1 MKIKCHRCYKKTRI
15 LLYRGNLNKGKILYP
30 YEKITLIIRED
41 VLLEGEGMV
50 CLQSIET
57 IVYIEEKFTV
67 QIVQRAPHLLYFS
80 TFAANLS

>member
-1 MKIKCHRCYKKTRI
+1 MEWLHVSLHSGWNEYSKYICFWCFGIYKVKANEKTWRCYKKTRI

-50 CLQSIET
+50 CL
-57 IVYIEEKFTV
+57 
-67 QIVQRAPHLLYFS
+67 
-80 TFAANLS
+80 